1 MHYKFIR
8 KDAKELTVAVLRSHS
23 QITIPAPIVSSLGLK
38 EGDQLEIFA
47 DNGKISMIPVVIYPD
62 DYVEQL
68 RKEIAELGD
77 NIKSG
82 KQRVFDSVDALID
95 ALEKQ

>member
-1 MHYKFIR
+1 MTI
-8 KDAKELTVAVLRSHS
+8 AVLRSHS
-23 QITIPAPIVSSLGLK
+23 QITIPAQIISSLGLR

-47 DNGKISMIPVVIYPD
+47 DNGKISMIPVAVYPD

-68 RKEIAELGD
+68 RRENLKLMD

-82 KQRVFDSVDALID
+82 KQPVFESVDALID
-95 ALEKQ
+95 ALEKS

>member
-1 MHYKFIR
+1 M
-8 KDAKELTVAVLRSHS
+8 TVAVLRSHS
-23 QITIPAPIVSSLGLK
+23 QITISAPVVSSLGLK

-47 DNGKISMIPVVIYPD
+47 DNGKISMIPVAVYPD

-68 RKEIAELGD
+68 RRETAELRD

-82 KQRVFDSVDALID
+82 KQPVFDSV
-95 ALEKQ
+95 